1 MKKYRQ
7 YISEEDKKREK
18 IHEKIQKY
26 YSNNVFRKVKEN
38 NELKSVEVD
47 LVTTFIKDEVSL
59 LILKD

>member
-26 YSNNVFRKVKEN
+26 YSNNAFRKVKEN
-38 NELKSVEVD
+38 NELKSVEVN
-47 LVTTFIKDEVSL
+47 LVATFIKDEVSF
-59 LILKD
+59 LILM

>member
-1 MKKYRQ
+1 MTKYRQ

-38 NELKSVEVD
+38 KELKNVEVN
-47 LVTTFIKDEVSL
+47 LVATFIKCEVSF
-59 LILKD
+59 LILM